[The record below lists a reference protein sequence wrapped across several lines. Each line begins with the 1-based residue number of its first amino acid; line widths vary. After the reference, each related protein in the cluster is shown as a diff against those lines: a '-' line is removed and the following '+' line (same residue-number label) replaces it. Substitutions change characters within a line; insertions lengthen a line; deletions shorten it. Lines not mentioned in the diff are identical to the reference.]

1 MVQTPRSR
9 SNMLGGLTTDLAN
22 RQIAQRISSLRIT
35 RSGEDTPAGQ
45 RHRISIQYP
54 LLLSFYS
61 DKIHLCFRNRIAI
74 TIFIGHV
81 VELRDRRR
89 LLLGEQFVTFRHPHR
104 PIRTRGPKK
113 GRRQSQP
120 SKSRIAVAWPY
131 MAAYVRIP
139 KPGSCTEAR
148 QHRRS
153 PLADRRNPIEIDEL

>member
-61 DKIHLCFRNRIAI
+61 DKIHLSFRNRIAI
-74 TIFIGHV
+74 TILIGHV

-113 GRRQSQP
+113 REGGRVSRPSHALRSRGLTWPHTYAFQSPVVARKRGSIAAVP
-120 SKSRIAVAWPY
+120 SQIGGTR
-131 MAAYVRIP
+131 
-139 KPGSCTEAR
+139 
-148 QHRRS
+148 
-153 PLADRRNPIEIDEL
+153 

>member
-1 MVQTPRSR
+1 
-9 SNMLGGLTTDLAN
+9 MLGGLTTDLAN

-61 DKIHLCFRNRIAI
+61 DKIHLSFRNRIAI

-89 LLLGEQFVTFRHPHR
+89 LLLGEQLVKFTTPAQTNSDARPEKRKAAEPAVQVTHCGRVALR
-104 PIRTRGPKK
+104 GRIRTH
-113 GRRQSQP
+113 
-120 SKSRIAVAWPY
+120 SK
-131 MAAYVRIP
+131 
-139 KPGSCTEAR
+139 AR
-148 QHRRS
+148 
-153 PLADRRNPIEIDEL
+153 